1 MAQNKNT
8 FVVPPATSASKKYL
22 TRSSFLVPVNPRN
35 QPQLWARFN
44 STAMELKFSVLF
56 LVATSIF
63 PSVLAWTNEYNNRN
77 TCHSQNNK
85 NGGSDSLLKSHDQNL
100 VLSRR
105 GVFGS
110 AVSTTATIALWPF
123 VANGQSNEDSS
134 ALDKLHFRDRKSNKG
149 TLIREDY
156 WFMMGKTPPRKLDG
170 PLITDDPEFNAFGS
184 CETSQSNG
192 GGSNSCT
199 YVSLKQRI
207 PTYSKYGFSIAFG
220 AKEYSMLGKSL
231 RKGDLKGA
239 VPYLLTEPTQTPPP
253 SVDALLKMV
262 LFASGML
269 TSPNYSGPSKRLLVA
284 RFYANEVGF
293 AIEEIK
299 DAIDAQDQQRAIAAW
314 EFGKD
319 SWNSYFQ
326 IVNDSIS
333 VKVGDKFEPIS

>member
-1 MAQNKNT
+1 MSGSQLKCGRYLFRLRNTAFSILQVGAAPQGAQRSVSTMA
-8 FVVPPATSASKKYL
+8 F
-22 TRSSFLVPVNPRN
+22 
-35 QPQLWARFN
+35 
-44 STAMELKFSVLF
+44 LKFCVVS
-56 LVATSIF
+56 LVGTSIY
-63 PSVLAWTNEYNNRN
+63 PSVVAWTNQYDRRTS
-77 TCHSQNNK
+77 TCRAPTNQRD
-85 NGGSDSLLKSHDQNL
+85 GSSLAMTPEDIDST
-100 VLSRR
+100 LSRR
-105 GVFGS
+105 KLFASTAS
-110 AVSTTATIALWPF
+110 AVLTMGISPVL
-123 VANGQSNEDSS
+123 ANAQEVEDST
-134 ALDKLHFRDRKSNKG
+134 LDKLHFRDRKSGKG

-156 WFMMGKTPPRKLDG
+156 WYMMGKTPPRKLDG

-207 PTYSKYGFSIAFG
+207 PTYSKYGFIIGLG
-220 AKEYSMLGKSL
+220 AKEYSSLGNAL

-239 VPYLLTEPTQTPPP
+239 EPFLLTTPQQPPPP
-253 SVDALLKMV
+253 SIDALLKMV

-299 DAIDAQDQQRAIAAW
+299 DAIDAQDKERALAAW

-333 VKVGDKFEPIS
+333 VKVGDKFDQIV

>member
-1 MAQNKNT
+1 MT
-8 FVVPPATSASKKYL
+8 
-22 TRSSFLVPVNPRN
+22 
-35 QPQLWARFN
+35 
-44 STAMELKFSVLF
+44 LKFSVVF

-63 PSVLAWTNEYNNRN
+63 ASVLAWTNKYDRRN
-77 TCHSQNNK
+77 IRHSQNNGK
-85 NGGSDSLLKSHDQNL
+85 DSSNLALKSDVTNS

-105 GVFGS
+105 QVFGS
-110 AVSTTATIALWPF
+110 TVSAAAITAAWPSM
-123 VANGQSNEDSS
+123 ANGQSIDDSTII
-134 ALDKLHFRDRKSNKG
+134 DNLHVRDRKSNKG
-149 TLIREDY
+149 ALIREDY

-184 CETSQSNG
+184 CEASEN

-207 PTYSKYGFSIAFG
+207 PTYSKYGFIIALG
-220 AKEYSMLGKSL
+220 AKEFSMLGNCL
-231 RKGDLKGA
+231 RKDDWKGA
-239 VPYLLTEPTQTPPP
+239 VPYLMTQPEQPPP
-253 SVDALLKMV
+253 PPVDALLKMV

-269 TSPNYSGPSKRLLVA
+269 TSPNYSGPSKRLLIA

-299 DAIDAQDQQRAIAAW
+299 DAIDAKDQQRAIAAW

-319 SWNSYFQ
+319 SWNSYIQ

-333 VKVGDKFEPIS
+333 VKVGDKFAPIA

>member
-1 MAQNKNT
+1 MT
-8 FVVPPATSASKKYL
+8 IRFSIF
-22 TRSSFLVPVNPRN
+22 FLVG
-35 QPQLWARFN
+35 ASF
-44 STAMELKFSVLF
+44 FSS
-56 LVATSIF
+56 AT
-63 PSVLAWTNEYNNRN
+63 AWTNDYNKRSI
-77 TCHSQNNK
+77 CHSRNVEDDPSYDLLTSDNK
-85 NGGSDSLLKSHDQNL
+85 DQ
-100 VLSRR
+100 LSRR
-105 GVFGS
+105 HIFAS
-110 AVSTTATIALWPF
+110 AVNTVAVMGTWPF
-123 VANGQSNEDSS
+123 IANGESTDDS
-134 ALDKLHFRDRKSNKG
+134 ATFDKLHFRDRKSNKG

-184 CETSQSNG
+184 CETSQDNG

-207 PTYSKYGFSIAFG
+207 PTYSKYGFIIALG
-220 AKEYSMLGKSL
+220 AKEYSMLGNSL
-231 RKGDLKGA
+231 KKGDFQGA
-239 VPYLLTEPTQTPPP
+239 VPYLLTGPQQPPPP

-333 VKVGDKFEPIS
+333 AKVGDKFEQIE

>member
-1 MAQNKNT
+1 MPLKPSLLVLTIALIFVAVKSWPNIHAGERHRHLLNT
-8 FVVPPATSASKKYL
+8 ESNE
-22 TRSSFLVPVNPRN
+22 VN
-35 QPQLWARFN
+35 
-44 STAMELKFSVLF
+44 MELESNVL
-56 LVATSIF
+56 S
-63 PSVLAWTNEYNNRN
+63 S
-77 TCHSQNNK
+77 
-85 NGGSDSLLKSHDQNL
+85 

-105 GVFGS
+105 QTFGMTTSLATAIAAWPTVASGLSTDDDS
-110 AVSTTATIALWPF
+110 AS
-123 VANGQSNEDSS
+123 
-134 ALDKLHFRDRKSNKG
+134 LDKLHFRDRKSNKG

-156 WFMMGKTPPRKLDG
+156 WFMMGKTPPRKLNG

-184 CETSQSNG
+184 CETSQSN

-207 PTYSKYGFSIAFG
+207 PTYSKYGFSIALG
-220 AKEYSMLGKSL
+220 ASEYSMLGSSL
-231 RKGDLKGA
+231 RKGDWKA
-239 VPYLLTEPTQTPPP
+239 AIPYLMTEPQQPPPP

-293 AIEEIK
+293 AIEEMK
-299 DAIDAQDQQRAIAAW
+299 DAIDERDQQRAILAW

-319 SWNSYFQ
+319 SWNSYYQ

-333 VKVGDKFEPIS
+333 VKVGDKFVPIT

>member
-1 MAQNKNT
+1 MSLKH
-8 FVVPPATSASKKYL
+8 SL
-22 TRSSFLVPVNPRN
+22 LV
-35 QPQLWARFN
+35 L
-44 STAMELKFSVLF
+44 L
-56 LVATSIF
+56 ATSIF
-63 PSVLAWTNEYNNRN
+63 ASVLSWTNEYNR
-77 TCHSQNNK
+77 K
-85 NGGSDSLLKSHDQNL
+85 NHVKEHFRKVGKNAHNDNESKENGPNS

-105 GVFGS
+105 QVFGS
-110 AVSTTATIALWPF
+110 TASSAAILTTWPSI
-123 VANGQSNEDSS
+123 ANGES
-134 ALDKLHFRDRKSNKG
+134 ATEGMSRLDKLHFRERKSNKG

-184 CETSQSNG
+184 CETTQSN

-207 PTYSKYGFSIAFG
+207 PTYSKYGFSIALG
-220 AKEYSMLGKSL
+220 AREYSMLGSSL
-231 RKGDLKGA
+231 RKGDWKGA
-239 VPYLLTEPTQTPPP
+239 VSYLMTEPQQPPPP
-253 SVDALLKMV
+253 SIDALLKMV

-299 DAIDAQDQQRAIAAW
+299 EAVDERDQQRAIAAW

-319 SWNSYFQ
+319 SWNSYYQ

>member
-1 MAQNKNT
+1 MAI
-8 FVVPPATSASKKYL
+8 KKL
-22 TRSSFLVPVNPRN
+22 FIV
-35 QPQLWARFN
+35 
-44 STAMELKFSVLF
+44 VLF
-56 LVATSIF
+56 WAKNFS
-63 PSVLAWTNEYNNRN
+63 SVIAWTNECNSRR
-77 TCHSQNNK
+77 SIRRAMAPEDI
-85 NGGSDSLLKSHDQNL
+85 DST
-100 VLSRR
+100 LSRR
-105 GVFGS
+105 QIFGS
-110 AVSTTATIALWPF
+110 AASAVLSIGAWPF
-123 VANGQSNEDSS
+123 LANAQEVDDS
-134 ALDKLHFRDRKSNKG
+134 AILDKLHFRDRKSGKG

-156 WFMMGKTPPRKLDG
+156 WYMMGKTPPRKLDG
-170 PLITDDPEFNAFGS
+170 PLITDNPEWNAFGS

-207 PTYSKYGFSIAFG
+207 PTYSKYGFIIALG
-220 AKEYSMLGKSL
+220 AKEYSSLGNSL
-231 RKGDLKGA
+231 RKGDFKSA
-239 VPYLLTEPTQTPPP
+239 VPFLLTAPQQPPPP
-253 SVDALLKMV
+253 SIDALLKMV

-299 DAIDAQDQQRAIAAW
+299 DAIDPQDQERALAAW

-333 VKVGDKFEPIS
+333 VKVGDKFDPIV

>member
-1 MAQNKNT
+1 MELPTNVHTPLSTMTVLN
-8 FVVPPATSASKKYL
+8 FSVIVL
-22 TRSSFLVPVNPRN
+22 
-35 QPQLWARFN
+35 LWA
-44 STAMELKFSVLF
+44 
-56 LVATSIF
+56 SIF
-63 PSVLAWTNEYNNRN
+63 PSIIAWTNEYNNRR
-77 TCHSQNNK
+77 SI
-85 NGGSDSLLKSHDQNL
+85 SRAMAPEDVDST
-100 VLSRR
+100 LSRR
-105 GVFGS
+105 QIFGS
-110 AVSTTATIALWPF
+110 AASAVLSIGTWPF
-123 VANGQSNEDSS
+123 LANAQEVDDS
-134 ALDKLHFRDRKSNKG
+134 AILDKLHFRDRKSGKG

-156 WFMMGKTPPRKLDG
+156 WYMMGKTPPRKLDG

-207 PTYSKYGFSIAFG
+207 PTYSKYGFIIALG
-220 AKEYSMLGKSL
+220 AKEYSSLGNSL
-231 RKGDLKGA
+231 RKGDFKSA
-239 VPYLLTEPTQTPPP
+239 VPFLLTTPQQPPPP
-253 SVDALLKMV
+253 SIDALLKMV

-299 DAIDAQDQQRAIAAW
+299 DAIDAQDKERALAAW

-333 VKVGDKFEPIS
+333 VKVGDKFDPIV

>member
-1 MAQNKNT
+1 M
-8 FVVPPATSASKKYL
+8 V
-22 TRSSFLVPVNPRN
+22 
-35 QPQLWARFN
+35 
-44 STAMELKFSVLF
+44 ELKFFVIF
-56 LVATSIF
+56 LIGSSI
-63 PSVLAWTNEYNNRN
+63 SHSIAWTNEYTKRSIFRVTNKEDVSVVLKPDN
-77 TCHSQNNK
+77 QNFAF
-85 NGGSDSLLKSHDQNL
+85 
-100 VLSRR
+100 SRR
-105 GVFGS
+105 HLFGS
-110 AVSTTATIALWPF
+110 VANAVAIMGTWPF
-123 VANGQSNEDSS
+123 IANAESTEDSS

-192 GGSNSCT
+192 GSNSCT

-207 PTYSKYGFSIAFG
+207 PTYSKYAFIIALG
-220 AKEYSMLGKSL
+220 AKEYSELGNSL
-231 RKGDLKGA
+231 RKGNLKGA
-239 VPYLLTEPTQTPPP
+239 VPYLLREPQQPPPP

-269 TSPNYSGPSKRLLVA
+269 TSPNYSGPSKRLLIA

-299 DAIDAQDQQRAIAAW
+299 DAIDAQDQQRAAVAW
-314 EFGKD
+314 VFGKD

-333 VKVGDKFEPIS
+333 VKVGDKFDPVV

>member
-1 MAQNKNT
+1 M
-8 FVVPPATSASKKYL
+8 
-22 TRSSFLVPVNPRN
+22 
-35 QPQLWARFN
+35 
-44 STAMELKFSVLF
+44 
-56 LVATSIF
+56 
-63 PSVLAWTNEYNNRN
+63 AWTNEYNKRSIGHSGKVEDNSSNALLTSDNR
-77 TCHSQNNK
+77 
-85 NGGSDSLLKSHDQNL
+85 DQ
-100 VLSRR
+100 LSRR
-105 GVFGS
+105 QIFGS
-110 AVSTTATIALWPF
+110 AVNAVAVMGTWPF
-123 VANGQSNEDSS
+123 IANGESTEDS
-134 ALDKLHFRDRKSNKG
+134 APLDKLHFRDRKSNKG

-184 CETSQSNG
+184 CETSQDNG

-207 PTYSKYGFSIAFG
+207 PTYSKYGFIIALG
-220 AKEYSMLGKSL
+220 AKEYSLIGNLLK
-231 RKGDLKGA
+231 KGDFKGA
-239 VPYLLTEPTQTPPP
+239 VPYLLTGPQQPPPP

-333 VKVGDKFEPIS
+333 VKVGDKFEPIL

>member
-1 MAQNKNT
+1 
-8 FVVPPATSASKKYL
+8 
-22 TRSSFLVPVNPRN
+22 
-35 QPQLWARFN
+35 
-44 STAMELKFSVLF
+44 MELKFF
-56 LVATSIF
+56 LVFLVGTSIIS
-63 PSVLAWTNEYNNRN
+63 SVIAWTNEYNRRSI
-77 TCHSQNNK
+77 CHSRNSENDCNNI
-85 NGGSDSLLKSHDQNL
+85 LLKSDNQDPG
-100 VLSRR
+100 LSRR
-105 GVFGS
+105 QIFGS
-110 AVSTTATIALWPF
+110 AANAVALIGTWPLIANAESAEDLAT
-123 VANGQSNEDSS
+123 
-134 ALDKLHFRDRKSNKG
+134 LDKLHFRDRKSNKG

-184 CETSQSNG
+184 CETSQENG

-207 PTYSKYGFSIAFG
+207 PTYSKYGFIIGLG
-220 AKEYSMLGKSL
+220 AKEYSMIGNSL

-239 VPYLLTEPTQTPPP
+239 VPYLLTEPSQPPPP

-269 TSPNYSGPSKRLLVA
+269 TSPNYSGPSKRLLIA

-333 VKVGDKFEPIS
+333 VKVGDKFEPIV